1 MKCLCENKNS
11 KVGPGMQWIA
21 YQYITAFDIAV
32 HDFVLVEVRQPLRG
46 LLCVDRRDVLA
57 EGPELR

>member
-1 MKCLCENKNS
+1 
-11 KVGPGMQWIA
+11 MQWIA